1 MSLTNLRIAPRFIS
15 VSKHRLRKSGPAR
28 DTCTCVQGAT
38 HAGPFFTVTVL
49 AALLGEGTRRKD
61 QKRGVSR
68 KVLGHLCRDCA
79 NRLEFRV
86 GAEEFRAFGHG
97 LVNAEGSDDLRA

>member
-1 MSLTNLRIAPRFIS
+1 MPKGLLKLRPANNTIACDLD
-15 VSKHRLRKSGPAR
+15 K
-28 DTCTCVQGAT
+28 T
-38 HAGPFFTVTVL
+38 HAGPFFTVTTL

-68 KVLGHLCRDCA
+68 KTLGHLCRDCV

-86 GAEEFRAFGHG
+86 GAAEFRALGNE
-97 LVNAEGSDDLRA
+97 LTKAEQSDDLHS